1 MVEQTENAALSVMQ
15 LATGFW
21 VSQALYVAAR
31 LGVADLLSGSPRTS
45 LELAKATK
53 VHPQALYRLLRALA
67 SVRVFAE
74 DEQGRFSSTPL
85 SECIRTTTP
94 GSLRPFVLIQG
105 EPESWL
111 SWGSLLHSVTTG
123 VPAFDHVFGKPQFA
137 YLAEH
142 PEAARVFDE
151 AMTSRS
157 AAEIEDVL
165 RSYDFSGSSC
175 FVDVGGGHGAL
186 LRAVLHAYPHAR
198 GALFELPHVIESARR
213 SLSECVGSQRCRL
226 EAGDFFETIPGGFDV
241 YLLKKVIHDWN
252 DEQAIRILKN
262 CRKAMAPHARLL
274 LIELLVPTG
283 NDPSFAKL
291 LDLLMMIWPGGR
303 ERTAAEYRQILESA
317 DLRLMRI
324 VPTQGLV
331 SIIEAAPGEPSGH
344 PDLAITSS

>member
-1 MVEQTENAALSVMQ
+1 MVEQAKKAALSVMQ

-21 VSQALYVAAR
+21 VSQALYVAAK
-31 LGVADLLSGSPRTS
+31 LGVADLLSDTPKTS
-45 LELAKATK
+45 LALAKAAG
-53 VHPQALYRLLRALA
+53 VHPQALHRLLRALA
-67 SVRVFAE
+67 SVGVFAE
-74 DEQGRFSSTPL
+74 DEQARFSNTPL

-94 GSLRPFVLIQG
+94 GSLRPFVVMQG

-111 SWGSLLHSVTTG
+111 PWGRLLYSVTTG
-123 VPAFDHVFGKPQFA
+123 ATAFEHVFGTPQFP

-157 AAEIEDVL
+157 AVEIEDVL
-165 RSYDFSGSSC
+165 RSYDFSGSSS
-175 FVDVGGGHGAL
+175 FVDIGGGQGAL
-186 LRAVLHAYPHAR
+186 LRAILNAYPDVK
-198 GALFELPHVIESARR
+198 GVLFELPHVIERACR
-213 SLSECVGSQRCRL
+213 SLSEHTGSQRCRL

-241 YLLKKVIHDWN
+241 YLLKKIIHDWN

-262 CRKAMAPHARLL
+262 CRRAMAPHARLL
-274 LIELLVPTG
+274 LIELVVPTG

-303 ERTAAEYRQILESA
+303 ERTVAEYRQILETA
-317 DLRLMRI
+317 DLRLMRT

-331 SIIEAAPGEPSGH
+331 SIIEAASR
-344 PDLAITSS
+344 

>member
-1 MVEQTENAALSVMQ
+1 MAEQAKKTVLSVTQ

-21 VSQALYVAAR
+21 VSQALYVAAK
-31 LGVADLLSGSPRTS
+31 LGVADLLNDAPKTS
-45 LELAKATK
+45 FVLAEAAG

-67 SVRVFAE
+67 SVGVFAE
-74 DEQGRFSSTPL
+74 DELGRFSNTSL
-85 SECIRTTTP
+85 SDCIRTTS
-94 GSLRPFVLIQG
+94 GSLRPFVIMQG
-105 EPESWL
+105 EQESWL
-111 SWGSLLHSVTTG
+111 PWGRLLHSVTTG
-123 VPAFDHVFGKPQFA
+123 APAFEHVFGKPQFV

-165 RSYDFSGSSC
+165 RSYDFSGSSS
-175 FVDVGGGHGAL
+175 FVDIGGGQGAL
-186 LRAVLHAYPHAR
+186 LRAILNARPDAKGVL
-198 GALFELPHVIESARR
+198 FDLPHVIERARC
-213 SLSECVGSQRCRL
+213 SLSEHSWSQRCQL
-226 EAGDFFETIPGGFDV
+226 EAGDFFEAVPGGFDV
-241 YLLKKVIHDWN
+241 YLLKKIIHDWD

-274 LIELLVPTG
+274 LIELVVPTG

-303 ERTAAEYRQILESA
+303 ERTGAEYRQILESA

-331 SIIEAAPGEPSGH
+331 SVIEAVSR
-344 PDLAITSS
+344 